1 MSLEDVF
8 YDPEAEEQSFMYNAM
23 DFLGDLRRSFSEG
36 FEAGRMTT
44 ETTVAGFTGDLGE
57 ENMGQL
63 VGMLRDRQQ
72 GVGMSEE
79 ARKLNEKMEVWE
91 HGRR

>member
-23 DFLGDLRRSFSEG
+23 DFLGDLEDPSLK
-36 FEAGRMTT
+36 ALKTGRMTT

-57 ENMGQL
+57 EKTWVSSL
-63 VGMLRDRQQ
+63 
-72 GVGMSEE
+72 
-79 ARKLNEKMEVWE
+79 AC
-91 HGRR
+91 